1 MSAPLPPDK
10 LAKLESEYGILHL
23 IYCRS
28 KNQHRVAVWWRYFSL
43 VHRKVRT
50 ILVKFQTMEITK
62 LLKKRELLRQEAID
76 TAAYLFK
83 KKVLKKALYEFHG
96 IIALGQ
102 FINLGILLVGNVS
115 SIYNILLEMDEVS
128 DKLSLVGPTNLVKSV
143 EEDDDDMGV
152 EVEMPPMKKIFESET
167 TVRVTEA
174 TSKLGSISNT
184 DLDSEP
190 IMAPPVKEKKEEN
203 AFDIDSLFGD
213 DRKKHKKALKGK
225 KEKKDRKEKKA
236 KKKKNAMDD
245 IFG

>member
-1 MSAPLPPDK
+1 
-10 LAKLESEYGILHL
+10 
-23 IYCRS
+23 
-28 KNQHRVAVWWRYFSL
+28 
-43 VHRKVRT
+43 
-50 ILVKFQTMEITK
+50 MEITR

-115 SIYNILLEMDEVS
+115 SIYNILSEMDEVS

-152 EVEMPPMKKIFESET
+152 EVEMPPMKKISESET
-167 TVRVTEA
+167 MVRVTET
-174 TSKLGSISNT
+174 TSKLGTISNT

-190 IMAPPVKEKKEEN
+190 IVAPPFKEKKEEI
-203 AFDIDSLFGD
+203 FDIDSIFGD

-225 KEKKDRKEKKA
+225 KEKKDRKEKKT